1 LITREEAAEYMRI
14 SSRLFDRAVTDK
26 LVPEGRMIYGARRW
40 DRRQLDRAI
49 TRIFAVDSEETGD
62 DPWAEMS
69 P

>member
-1 LITREEAAEYMRI
+1 MRI
-14 SSRLFDRAVTDK
+14 SDRLFDRAVADR
-26 LVPEGRMIYGARRW
+26 LVPEGRMIYGVRRW

-49 TRIFAVDSEETGD
+49 TRIFAVDSAEEGD